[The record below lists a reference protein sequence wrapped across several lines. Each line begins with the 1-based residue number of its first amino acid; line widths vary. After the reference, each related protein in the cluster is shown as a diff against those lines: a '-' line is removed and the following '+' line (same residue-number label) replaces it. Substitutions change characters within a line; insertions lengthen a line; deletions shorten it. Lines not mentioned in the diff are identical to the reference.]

1 MRYRQRAVPDNGR
14 SGRSERGDATVQAA
28 ALVPLTL
35 LLIFAIVQFAVAWY
49 AKTALTAAAEDGLRY
64 SQTNISQPPEPAAQQ
79 SARMNAG
86 FVDDLIITSNRTPAG
101 RLTVTVRGKV
111 PGAFPGL
118 RFTITGTATGVL
130 EEFRPQGG

>member
-1 MRYRQRAVPDNGR
+1 MRHRRHRATGESQDSTG
-14 SGRSERGDATVQAA
+14 ERGDATVQAV

-35 LLIFAIVQFAVAWY
+35 LMIFAIVQFAVAWY

-64 SQTNISQPPEPAAQQ
+64 TQTNSTQSPEPAAQQ
-79 SARMNAG
+79 SALMNAG
-86 FVDDLIITSNRTPAG
+86 FVDDLTITSNRTAGG
-101 RLTVTVRGKV
+101 RLTVTVKGKV

-118 RFTITGTATGVL
+118 RWTITGTATGVA